1 MKNNYLKERIF
12 ALLIDQFIVNS
23 SYSILNQVF
32 NLDFVAKK
40 FLMFGMKGTINVSFI
55 IIASLVYFLFFDF
68 FKNGT
73 TIGKSILKIKI
84 QKINGVDLSFFIRFI
99 TSIVKVISIT
109 FLPLSVIYYFLTK
122 KVFHDKIT
130 QIKTVTSV

>member
-23 SYSILNQVF
+23 SYSILNQFF

-40 FLMFGMKGTINVSFI
+40 FLIFGMKGTINVSFI
-55 IIASLVYFLFFDF
+55 IIASLIYFLSFDF

-84 QKINGVDLSFFIRFI
+84 QKINGDDLSFFERF
-99 TSIVKVISIT
+99 TTTFVKVISIT
-109 FLPLSVIYYFLTK
+109 FLPLSVIYYFFTK
-122 KVFHDKIT
+122 TIFHDRIMK
-130 QIKTVTSV
+130 IKTVTLL